1 MATPSR
7 NLRDAKWSY
16 IYNIEVD
23 CRILRP
29 FSSFSLKCFSANLT
43 TVMVLITRM
52 AEPCGQN
59 VSGKFSPVANL
70 RERRRWWGIPLPQP
84 SDTSS
89 LTNYFKF
96 QVKSHNLG
104 RLQPESVLFTTQTWK
119 LKKNMG
125 YVRGLSGKWL
135 NVGRCRQWPW
145 TSPRSTNSAR
155 SPRWCLRHRSCSS
168 EVGTKAGLNRWKK
181 KFVPLTSKL
190 IGPL

>member
-119 LKKNMG
+119 LKKKHG
-125 YVRGLSGKWL
+125 VCQGIKRKVAECGKVSSMTMDFPLDPQTLRAPHADACGTAAVHQKLGPRLDSTDERRNSCPW
-135 NVGRCRQWPW
+135 RQ
-145 TSPRSTNSAR
+145 N
-155 SPRWCLRHRSCSS
+155 L
-168 EVGTKAGLNRWKK
+168 
-181 KFVPLTSKL
+181 
-190 IGPL
+190 